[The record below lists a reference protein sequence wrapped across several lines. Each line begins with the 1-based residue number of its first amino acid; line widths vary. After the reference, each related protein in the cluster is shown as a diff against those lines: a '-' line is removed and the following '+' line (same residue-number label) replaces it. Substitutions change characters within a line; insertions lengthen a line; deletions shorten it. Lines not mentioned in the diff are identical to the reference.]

1 MTQDPRLSIGANN
14 PPSDAEIL
22 SAKLAEDSADILK
35 RAKDLID
42 ASGRIPEKFEDDETA
57 EKATDYIKRVNTCK
71 KAIEDARTK
80 AKEPFLVQG
89 RMVDTFFKA
98 HDKSLE
104 AALDRAKKPLNAFV
118 QAKAEAERQR
128 LREAEEQKRK
138 EAEALASVAVAVSG
152 IDVGAGEV
160 AFEDALE
167 AEVSANKLQVAS
179 QAKTGLGAV
188 RTESGVTA
196 STRKTTVGEVTDIS
210 KLDLETLRYLIPV
223 DALQKALNAFIRN
236 GGTELAGA
244 KIWEKVEAVVR

>member
-1 MTQDPRLSIGANN
+1 MTQETAGLGHNN
-14 PPSDAEIL
+14 PPSDAEVL
-22 SAKLAEDSADILK
+22 SAKLAEENEKVLN
-35 RAKDLID
+35 RAKALIES
-42 ASGRIPEKFEDDETA
+42 AGKIPEKFEDDETA
-57 EKATDYIKRVNTCK
+57 EKAAEYIKMVNTCK
-71 KAIEDARTK
+71 KVMEDARTK

-98 HDKSLE
+98 H
-104 AALDRAKKPLNAFV
+104 ANALDVALDKAKKPLNAFV
-118 QAKAEAERQR
+118 QEKAELERQR

-138 EAEALASVAVAVSG
+138 EAEALASVAVAVSN

-167 AEVSANKLQVAS
+167 AEVMANKMQVAS

-196 STRKTTVGEVTDIS
+196 STRKTVVGEVVDIS
-210 KLDLETLRYLIPV
+210 KLDLETLRYLIPT

-244 KIWEKVEAVVR
+244 KIWEKIEAVVR

>member
-1 MTQDPRLSIGANN
+1 MAQENAGLGHNN

-22 SAKLAEDSADILK
+22 SAKLAEDSSDILK

-42 ASGRIPEKFEDDETA
+42 AADRIPETFEDDGVA
-57 EKATDYIKRVNTCK
+57 EKAAEYIKRVNTCK

-98 HDKSLE
+98 HDSALTT
-104 AALDRAKKPLNAFV
+104 ALDKAKKPLNAFV
-118 QAKAEAERQR
+118 QAKAEAERKR
-128 LREAEEQKRK
+128 LKEAEEQKRK
-138 EAEALASVAVAVSG
+138 EAEALAAVAVSVSS

-167 AEVSANKLQVAS
+167 AEVMANKMQVAS

-223 DALQKALNAFIRN
+223 DALQKALNAYIRN

-244 KIWEKVEAVVR
+244 KIWEKIEAVVR